1 MMTDAEY
8 RSRYENDIEEDNED
22 VTKRRRTVKKW
33 SKEEV
38 SSVLVTCTLIWN
50 NELSPFLRMN

>member
-1 MMTDAEY
+1 MRTDAEY
-8 RSRYENDIEEDNED
+8 RSRYENDMEEDNED

-38 SSVLVTCTLIWN
+38 SAVLTCISPVPEVTRYHGSLG
-50 NELSPFLRMN
+50 